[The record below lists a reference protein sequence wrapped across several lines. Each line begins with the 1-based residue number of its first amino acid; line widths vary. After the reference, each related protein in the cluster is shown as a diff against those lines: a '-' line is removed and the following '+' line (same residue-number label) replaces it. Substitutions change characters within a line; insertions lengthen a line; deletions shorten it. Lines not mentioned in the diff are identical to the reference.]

1 MTRGEIAKGL
11 ADRLDEAL
19 ALVPASPEGADIFL
33 GDMILLGVEISDFLR
48 FLENE
53 NSIFG
58 EGLSK

>member
-1 MTRGEIAKGL
+1 MTRAEIAKGL

-19 ALVPASPEGADIFL
+19 GLVPASPEGADIFL

-53 NSIFG
+53 EAIFG
-58 EGLSK
+58 GES